1 MRYVKVLTTSD
12 DIIELITI
20 IDIKDDAVPRL
31 SLVTAAVTTIV
42 SEVVADESWEAW
54 ITTATVI

>member
-1 MRYVKVLTTSD
+1 
-12 DIIELITI
+12 LITI

-31 SLVTAAVTTIV
+31 SLITAAVTTIV